1 MADHLGIAITLI
13 IILKYLACF
22 KHNGPL
28 REVSKFAH
36 PHAASAPY
44 PLPIFLCLDSVP
56 VHFSKYLNSF
66 SYLYCSNWLVRSAYI
81 HDDRAFPV
89 PPGTC
94 SSSKL
99 DTPTPSNLN
108 VRSHTVRAT
117 SISQV
122 ARVGPR
128 VLVSHLSLYRTSRA
142 SLL

>member
-1 MADHLGIAITLI
+1 MAL
-13 IILKYLACF
+13 Y
-22 KHNGPL
+22 
-28 REVSKFAH
+28 VKFRSLH
-36 PHAASAPY
+36 IRNAASAPY
-44 PLPIFLCLDSVP
+44 HLLIFLCLDSVP

-89 PPGTC
+89 PHGTC

-122 ARVGPR
+122 ARVRPR
-128 VLVSHLSLYRTSRA
+128 VLVSHLSWYQPRERVFFKLTNSSHRILTRERIRF
-142 SLL
+142 